1 MEKAVMKNLLAI
13 ACLALLVA
21 GSSYAQNDPFNG
33 MKPQAI
39 IDVRTP
45 QEFAAGH
52 VQGAINIPYE
62 RIGAGISSIRGIGKD
77 SPLVLYCRSGRRSAI
92 AKKQLEGLG
101 YGKVLDAGG
110 MSTLARSMR
119 VCAAPAC

>member
-1 MEKAVMKNLLAI
+1 MNK
-13 ACLALLVA
+13 LLVLA
-21 GSSYAQNDPFNG
+21 GCLVQLAGPALAQGDPFNG

-62 RIGAGISSIRGIGKD
+62 RIGAGIASIRGIAKE
-77 SPLVLYCRSGRRSAI
+77 SPVVLYCRSGRRSAI
-92 AKKQLEGLG
+92 AKRQLEGLG
-101 YGKVLDAGG
+101 YRNVLDAGG
-110 MSTLARSMR
+110 MSSLARSVR
-119 VCAAPAC
+119 ICAAPAC